1 MKQQSRNLRWIKYI
15 IAAALVAAIVIAS
28 FFISQNI
35 FKEKYTDK
43 LSAQKNKMTGINA
56 RLCERY
62 DSLQIGKTTPLAMEE
77 ADISVCSQDYYRN
90 IEALHTLDEVKAL
103 LQGLPDEYALVV
115 QREDIYSVMFGM
127 AQNGL
132 DAYNKFISEMR
143 LHRPAELV
151 MAQFTTNFDPI
162 YYYVEYNGSDFHVVE
177 DKTRDGYDTESGY
190 SDYYA
195 KYLKVE
201 TYDNSDGIIE
211 YAYLS
216 DDESMSYQNIKKYFA
231 EVEKGNTD
239 LLHPEFWEFYI
250 GTISAEEMRSR
261 VLPPDRV
268 SKEFKSE
275 YDGFADL
282 HPSFN
287 ANNPI
292 VDYDGD
298 GILDRVYR
306 DYHMSVNSE
315 YTANAFLFLGNGKNL
330 LLGSDLWGEDFKTE
344 GADFTG
350 NGSNDICFIQ
360 YTLGPKYDEY
370 EISIF
375 EYRDGEYVMANL
387 PEGRYS
393 SVTVGDGSGSKK
405 TLRCLSL
412 PDGNGDCE
420 EVLLEYVNGE
430 WKIG

>member
-1 MKQQSRNLRWIKYI
+1 MKQQSRNLRWIKYV

-28 FFISQNI
+28 FFISNNY

-43 LSAQKNKMTGINA
+43 LSAQKNRMIGINS
-56 RLCERY
+56 RLSEKY
-62 DSLQIGKTTPLAMEE
+62 DSIQIDKTMPLAME
-77 ADISVCSQDYYRN
+77 DGDLSICTQDYYRD
-90 IEALHTLDEVKAL
+90 IEELHSLDEVKEL
-103 LQGLPDEYALVV
+103 LRELPDEYAHVM
-115 QREDIYSVMFGM
+115 QREDIYSVMLGV
-127 AQNGL
+127 AQNGFE
-132 DAYNKFISEMR
+132 AYNKFVSNMR
-143 LHRPAELV
+143 LHRPTELI

-162 YYYVEYNGSDFHVVE
+162 YYYMEYNGSDFHVVE

-216 DDESMSYQNIKKYFA
+216 DDEGMSYQNIKKYFVD
-231 EVEKGNTD
+231 VEKGNTD
-239 LLHPEFWEFYI
+239 LMHPEFWEFYI
-250 GTISAEEMRSR
+250 GTISEEEMRNR
-261 VLPPDRV
+261 VLTPDRV

-282 HPSFN
+282 HPSYN
-287 ANNPI
+287 SGNPV

-306 DYHMSVNSE
+306 DYHVSVNSE
-315 YTANAFLFLGNGKNL
+315 YVANAFLFLGNGKNL

-360 YTLGPKYDEY
+360 YTLGPQYDEY
-370 EISIF
+370 EIRLY
-375 EYRDGEYVMANL
+375 ENRDGEYVMAKL
-387 PEGRYS
+387 PEERYS
-393 SVTVGDGSGSKK
+393 SVKIEEGNGSKK
-405 TLRCLSL
+405 ILKCLSL

-420 EVLLEYVNGE
+420 EVLLEYINGE